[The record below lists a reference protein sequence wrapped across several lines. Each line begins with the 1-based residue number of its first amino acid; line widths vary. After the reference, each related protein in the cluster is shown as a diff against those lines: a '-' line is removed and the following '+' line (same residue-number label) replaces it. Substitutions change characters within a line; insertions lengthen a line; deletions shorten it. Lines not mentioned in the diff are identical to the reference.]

1 MAQAASEV
9 HISRVHGAFRAFSM
23 VEVRIS
29 RELARTQGGGN
40 PACFSSRSAHYAI
53 EGSRIR
59 HRQKDFL
66 LAPHGILRVPA
77 SRGLPALA
85 LRAREL
91 DSPLD
96 CQMLR
101 SPGMTKGAQDQPSQ
115 RR

>member
-1 MAQAASEV
+1 M
-9 HISRVHGAFRAFSM
+9 R
-23 VEVRIS
+23 
-29 RELARTQGGGN
+29 
-40 PACFSSRSAHYAI
+40 
-53 EGSRIR
+53 
-59 HRQKDFL
+59 RQRKAPR

-77 SRGLPALA
+77 ARGLPALA
-85 LRAREL
+85 SRAREL